1 MNLKSIIC
9 VAVLSLLTSTV
20 TANDLFGRR
29 SSNSRCING
38 QCSTV
43 GRVATKRVVQPVVQQ
58 AQAQTTVINNLVGIP
73 VPVTYSQP
81 LQAQGTT
88 IYGYSAYAQNY
99 NNVDLSLLYNQ
110 AARLTDQAQQLSAQA
125 NQSFSTMV
133 QYETEKQAEIAKIIA
148 QGQAARQALEA
159 ASSQP
164 LKIESKSFSFKITQD
179 PNGDFKVEQVK
190 TVEGTPQA
198 STNAL
203 DAKVSDF
210 ELTDSQK
217 ELQVSNIL
225 KQSCARC
232 HSNTKSLGGLNLE
245 QAISSDQ
252 QLDILNR
259 IQTDDPSIRM
269 PKGGK
274 KLSEEHIALIKQVLA
289 E

>member
-1 MNLKSIIC
+1 MRFKSFVCFLALI
-9 VAVLSLLTSTV
+9 SFSTSV
-20 TANDLFGRR
+20 VANDFLLRR
-29 SSNSRCING
+29 NSRCVNG
-38 QCSTV
+38 RCSTV
-43 GRVATKRVVQPVVQQ
+43 NRVVAQKVVAPVVQQ
-58 AQAQTTVINNLVGIP
+58 AQAQTTVVNNLVGIP

-125 NQSFSTMV
+125 NQSFASMV

-159 ASSQP
+159 AAGQP
-164 LKIESKSFSFKITQD
+164 LKVQNQSFSFKITQD
-179 PNGDFKVEQVK
+179 SNGDFKVEQIK
-190 TVEGTPQA
+190 SDSDSEPQA
-198 STNAL
+198 NAL
-203 DAKVSDF
+203 DAKVQDF

-217 ELQVSNIL
+217 ELEVSNIL
-225 KQSCARC
+225 KQSCVKC
-232 HSNTKSLGGLNLE
+232 HSNSKSLGGLNLE
-245 QAISSDQ
+245 QAITADQ
-252 QLDILNR
+252 QLSILDR

-274 KLSEEHIALIKQVLA
+274 KLSDEHIALIKQVLA

>member
-1 MNLKSIIC
+1 MRFKTLVC
-9 VAVLSLLTSTV
+9 FVALISFTTSV
-20 TANDLFGRR
+20 VANDFLLRR
-29 SSNSRCING
+29 NNSRCVNG
-38 QCSTV
+38 RCSTV
-43 GRVATKRVVQPVVQQ
+43 NRVVTQKVVAPVVQQ
-58 AQAQTTVINNLVGIP
+58 AQAQTTVVNNLVGIP

-125 NQSFSTMV
+125 NQSFASMV

-159 ASSQP
+159 AAGQP
-164 LKIESKSFSFKITQD
+164 LKVQNQSFSFKITQES
-179 PNGDFKVEQVK
+179 NGDFKVEQIK
-190 TVEGTPQA
+190 SDSEPQA
-198 STNAL
+198 NAL
-203 DAKVSDF
+203 DAKVQDF

-225 KQSCARC
+225 KQSCVKC
-232 HSNTKSLGGLNLE
+232 HSNSKSLGGLNLE
-245 QAISSDQ
+245 QVITADQ
-252 QLDILNR
+252 QLSIIDR

-274 KLSEEHIALIKQVLA
+274 KLSDEHIALIKQVLA